1 MDPDHRPL
9 SVHRPGRVY
18 LSRVLLIAAAASGLS
33 ACALQFNTRRL
44 GVPVTMAAPQA
55 QVAPGDSFRVR
66 TRALY
71 LLWGLASLH
80 QPDLRQALA
89 GQLGTGTG
97 VANLSISAVKRWPD
111 LLLTVL
117 TAGVVTST
125 TVTFEGVVTRG
136 GP

>member
-1 MDPDHRPL
+1 LSAHRP
-9 SVHRPGRVY
+9 
-18 LSRVLLIAAAASGLS
+18 SRVRLPRVLYLAAVASGLS

-44 GVPVTMAAPQA
+44 GVPVTMAAPLA

-66 TRALY
+66 TRAVY
-71 LLWGLASLH
+71 LLWGLASVR

-89 GQLGTGTG
+89 GQLGAGTG
-97 VANLSISAVKRWPD
+97 VANLSIRAVKRWPD

-125 TVTFEGVVTRG
+125 TVTFEGVITRG